1 MLILTFLDAGLPR
14 VHRLRDGDNLIG
26 RAPVCELV
34 ITAPEMSRQHARVR
48 VTRTKVILEDLGS
61 TSGTFVDGT
70 RISGPHQLHPGDSFT
85 VATVEMTLASDV
97 NEIELSEE
105 GHLLIDDANS
115 IVVPIKPADVPEPVS
130 DGRRPGGPPQRER
143 TPQ

>member
-1 MLILTFLDAGLPR
+1 M
-14 VHRLRDGDNLIG
+14 
-26 RAPVCELV
+26 
-34 ITAPEMSRQHARVR
+34 R

-70 RISGPHQLHPGDSFT
+70 RISGPHQLHPGGSFT
-85 VATVEMTLASDV
+85 VATVEITLAKGDV

-115 IVVPIKPADVPEPVS
+115 IVVRSSPPTCPNGSDDVPTY
-130 DGRRPGGPPQRER
+130 RARER